1 MTGALV
7 RTSLH
12 YRLAVMTI
20 AAALA
25 LLGVLAAAHLD
36 IDVLPDI
43 NRPTITVMTEASGLA
58 AEEVE
63 SLVTR
68 PLELALTGLPKTLR
82 VRSSGGVGLSIV
94 NMELDWAA
102 DVVAARQQSADPPA
116 AIRNQL
122 PAGISPQI
130 QPVSSIMGE

>member
-7 RTSLH
+7 RTSLRH
-12 YRLAVMTI
+12 RLAVMAL

-25 LLGVLAAAHLD
+25 LLGLLAGANLD

-58 AEEVE
+58 SEEVE

-68 PLELALTGLPKTLR
+68 PIELALTGLPQTLR
-82 VRSSGGVGLSIV
+82 VRSSSTVGLSIV
-94 NMELDWAA
+94 N
-102 DVVAARQQSADPPA
+102 RRRSA
-116 AIRNQL
+116 
-122 PAGISPQI
+122 
-130 QPVSSIMGE
+130 